1 MNTSNP
7 GKKNIRVEGWRGI
20 SHSYALV
27 NQFQLLNWKKN
38 NLADIQHIDMPFV
51 MAHWSA
57 GQNSAGFNEQDIQ
70 TIEKITTTE
79 TAQALYRIFAPFS
92 LDTPVNLPTVTFAV
106 TELGL
111 NAGDCEPSQ
120 VLRYATNG
128 GLIHTPSQ
136 WSKTRLVANGL
147 PEQII
152 HVIPHA
158 ADSSYFFEMDAL
170 GIQQN
175 RTTLG
180 LCEDDIALLNVGTHH
195 WNKGLDVLIKSFAL
209 ARQKNPNLKLILKDQ
224 RSTYLMNSES
234 YIHQILTEIG
244 MLNQSTLDAI
254 KIISGHLTLAQLN
267 SLYNLADAYVT
278 PYRAEGFNLPAL
290 EAQTC
295 GTPVIATSGGA
306 TDDFLQPNTSRAIS
320 GILFANAALK
330 DTMPVNAYIE
340 PSLED
345 LTEILISTQ
354 RKFNK
359 RNVAIQTDW
368 SSSCRQL
375 LSIFNL

>member
-1 MNTSNP
+1 MSTSNP

-38 NLADIQHIDMPFV
+38 DLADILHVDMPFV

-57 GQNSAGFNEQDIQ
+57 GQNSAGFNKQDLQ
-70 TIEKITTTE
+70 TIENISNTE
-79 TAQALYRIFAPFS
+79 KVQALYRIFAPFS

-111 NAGDCEPSQ
+111 NTGDCEPTQ
-120 VLRYATNG
+120 VLRYAANG

-158 ADSSYFFEMDAL
+158 ADSNYFFQMDAL
-170 GIQQN
+170 DIQQN

-180 LCEDDIALLNVGTHH
+180 LTEDDIALLNVGTHH
-195 WNKGLDVLIKSFAL
+195 WNKGLDVLVKSFAFS
-209 ARQKNPNLKLILKDQ
+209 RQKNPRLKLVLKDQ

-244 MLNQSTLDAI
+244 MFNQSTLDAI

-295 GTPVIATSGGA
+295 GTPVIATAGGA

-320 GILFANAALK
+320 GIKYENAELK
-330 DTMPVNAYIE
+330 DTLPVNAYIE
-340 PSLED
+340 PSFED
-345 LTEILISTQ
+345 LTEILILTTRKSGLKSTLIASNWANTCHQ
-354 RKFNK
+354 
-359 RNVAIQTDW
+359 I
-368 SSSCRQL
+368 
-375 LSIFNL
+375 LSLF